1 MNETNSALA
10 NITDAGLFE
19 RLASDVLRFAE
30 PDIYKSISHQGM
42 NPQGKTIKAPLDNV
56 GWSYINGEDIVVAVA
71 HTTTSRNDLDTKWL
85 RDLDTVIPRK
95 EGSKPTGND
104 GDLVKAIKELIKI
117 RQGNINLKARLALMC
132 NSEEPQEIRI
142 KAHQLATK
150 HNIELEIWSNS
161 RISSFLDINPNGQT
175 IRHKYF
181 GILPTVLSYEEL
193 LIIGSL
199 SVVHLNFKQDL
210 FVERDDIKFQNLNLV
225 VGTSGSGKTT
235 ICTHY
240 LLKKRDKGHPVL
252 VLRDENIQN
261 SLNLDEAIEKELIRY
276 SDQLVSG
283 CGRKALE
290 LCSLENPLIILIEDI
305 NRVNNTDQLIEK
317 VLSWAQNERRIKILC
332 PIWYQKISTL
342 SLKQKEHLSKYGF
355 EYVYVGNYTDQ
366 QALEAL
372 QKRCC
377 FESKNIDDLTLS
389 QVAKHVSND
398 PLLLDLVDY
407 SAGAIQDKILEN
419 FIINVLESIAHQK
432 EKFRDDLEGT
442 LFKSIKYFIF
452 NKINNINLSQLSKIL
467 DREEKVDL
475 KNILDD
481 GRIIRLDEKNN
492 MIFRHDK
499 IKFLLM
505 AQAIQDILDVE
516 KYFDFLTDPYFS
528 ETVGLSCY
536 LSLLDSNRLDLLTQH
551 NFLIGIYA
559 YYYAVKNNSEY
570 RDTCLIAIS
579 KWLKNKDN
587 HNIAKS
593 TLRFKSLM
601 ILNEIVHTSIL
612 DLLKLYP
619 KQDRY
624 HLYYEC
630 GFKNGNLGDG
640 IQWIRLFSFEINYPH
655 IHLVIDFIV
664 KKYKN
669 NFKNSLFEILNNKN
683 TTVSTLHSLFI
694 IIGYIGDYEYLDSVK
709 TAIDNIQDAEKD
721 YLLIFWVLSRIC
733 DEKSVNLLDLVLNY
747 WHNLSEKEDQYKRS
761 PKSSFTM
768 YTLDFKF
775 RNYLPTE
782 STICYLINFSHK
794 SDLKNYILW
803 LLRLVDHPDVLEAQ
817 VNKLADWERKGSHT
831 WGLIADDVG
840 RAFKEN
846 KKLSQPS
853 KDRLK
858 QIFIN
863 ENHDSCARKHAL
875 NIWISSPDD
884 GDLAILQ
891 SILSNDE
898 IYDQILMAK
907 AKYNDLSVVDQLIE
921 KIKNKNNST
930 YWWQATRYI
939 WHEKFEEIFE
949 DYILTISD
957 DNSWMLFEIFE
968 KFSIDKAE
976 SLLEKHW
983 DKLNQYNIFIQLAL
997 IVSTEKLC
1005 LLVHN
1010 SIQERNLAEVFR
1022 YFNHRWGFKT
1032 EGRKG
1037 IHRYAQILAI
1047 KPYLQY
1053 FSDIA
1058 RYDLYEICLKKGWKE
1073 FAIQFIDPLTLKDN
1087 KHSFKIDTTSLTEE
1101 LQEGRIIWS
1110 DRWLHDCLEQGW
1122 NLDESID
1129 ILLTWL
1135 NENYCEL
1142 SLEIVTSN
1150 LETFGTR
1157 SDFFRIESIVE
1168 NNGQLVSSKVIL
1180 EKCYWSIFFRTLF

>member
-56 GWSYINGEDIVVAVA
+56 GWSYINGEDMVVAVA

-85 RDLDTVIPRK
+85 RDLNTVIPRK
-95 EGSKPTGND
+95 KGSKPTGND
-104 GDLVKAIKELIKI
+104 GDLVKAIKELVKI
-117 RQGNINLKARLALMC
+117 RQGNSNLKARLALMC

-142 KAHQLATK
+142 KAHQLATQ

-193 LIIGSL
+193 LRIGSL

-261 SLNLDEAIEKELIRY
+261 SLNLDEAIEKELLRY
-276 SDQLVSG
+276 SDQLVNG

-317 VLSWAQNERRIKILC
+317 VLYWAQNERRIKILC
-332 PIWYQKISTL
+332 PIWYQKISIL
-342 SLKQKEHLSKYGF
+342 SLNQKEHLSKYGF

-372 QKRCC
+372 QKRCR

-389 QVAKHVSND
+389 QVAKHISND

-432 EKFRDDLEGT
+432 EKFRDDLEGA
-442 LFKSIKYFIF
+442 LFKSVKYLIF
-452 NKINNINLSQLSKIL
+452 NKIGNINLSQLSKIL

-551 NFLIGIYA
+551 NFLIGVYA

-570 RDTCLIAIS
+570 RDACLIAIPN
-579 KWLKNKDN
+579 WLKDKDN

-593 TLRFKSLM
+593 TLRFKSLT
-601 ILNEIVHTSIL
+601 ILNEIVHTSII

-619 KQDRY
+619 RQDRH

-630 GFKNGNLGDG
+630 SFKNGNLGDG
-640 IQWIRLFSFEINYPH
+640 IRWIRLFSFEINYPH

-669 NFKNSLFEILNNKN
+669 NFKNSLFEILKNKDA
-683 TTVSTLHSLFI
+683 TVSTLHSLFI

-709 TAIDNIQDAEKD
+709 IAINNIQDNEKD

-733 DEKSVNLLDLVLNY
+733 NGNSVELLDLVLNY
-747 WHNLSEKEDQYKRS
+747 WNKLSTKEDEYQRS

-775 RNYLPTE
+775 KHYLPTDFV
-782 STICYLINFSHK
+782 ISHFLYWAENTE
-794 SDLKNYILW
+794 LKNYILW

-817 VNKLADWERKGSHT
+817 VNKLADWQRKGSHT
-831 WGLIADDVG
+831 WGLIADDVS

-846 KKLSQPS
+846 KKLSQSS

-863 ENHDSCARKHAL
+863 ENHDPFARKHAL
-875 NIWISSPDD
+875 NIWISSPND
-884 GDLAILQ
+884 GDLIILQ

-907 AKYNDLSVVDQLIE
+907 AKYNDLSIVDELID
-921 KIKNKNNST
+921 KIKNDNST

-939 WHEKFEEIFE
+939 WHEKFEQVFEEQIF
-949 DYILTISD
+949 TIND
-957 DNSWMLFEIFE
+957 DNYWMVFEIFE

-976 SLLEKHW
+976 NLLEKHW
-983 DKLNQYNIFIQLAL
+983 GKLNQYNIFIQLAL

-1005 LLVHN
+1005 FLVHN
-1010 SIQERNLAEVFR
+1010 SIQDKNLAEVFQ
-1022 YFNHRWGFKT
+1022 YFDLHWGYRT

-1047 KPYLQY
+1047 KPYIQY
-1053 FSDIA
+1053 LDDHAKSD
-1058 RYDLYEICLKKGWKE
+1058 LFEICLKNGWKDY
-1073 FAIQFIDPLTLKDN
+1073 AIQFIRPLLSGDCQYSPDINTLKLS
-1087 KHSFKIDTTSLTEE
+1087 KELKECKIS
-1101 LQEGRIIWS
+1101 WS
-1110 DRWLHDCLEQGW
+1110 DRWLYDCIKNGW
-1122 NLDESID
+1122 NLEESID
-1129 ILLTWL
+1129 TLFNWL
-1135 NENYCEL
+1135 ENNYCDL
-1142 SLEIVTSN
+1142 ALKIVASN
-1150 LETFGTR
+1150 LESMGSR
-1157 SDFFRIESIVE
+1157 NDFFRMEVIVE
-1168 NNGQLVSSKVIL
+1168 NRGNLVSSQEIL
-1180 EKCYWSIFFRTLF
+1180 ERTYWSIFIRTLS